1 MGSHETERKTTAWAA
16 RDPSGIL
23 SPYTYS
29 LRNTGPEDVFIK
41 VICCGICHTDI
52 HLAKN
57 DLGKSNYPMV
67 PGHEVVG
74 EVVEVGSGVTKF
86 SAGEIVGVGCL
97 VGCCRNCRPCNTDS
111 EQYCAKKIWSYNDVY
126 TDGNP
131 TQGGFAGSM
140 VVDQKFVVKIPD
152 GMAPEGGIL
161 GLGGVG
167 HMGVKIAKAM
177 GHHVT
182 VISSSDKKK
191 LEALEYLGADEY
203 LVSTDAEGMQ
213 KAAKSLDYIIDTVP
227 VFHPL
232 EPYLSLL
239 RHDGKLI
246 LMGVINTPLQFLT
259 PVVILGRKEI
269 TGSFIGSMK
278 ETEELLAFCKEKDLR
293 STIEVVKMDYIN
305 TAMARV
311 AKNDVRYRIQKSRIK
326 WAISGDRNTKFF
338 HLMASVRKNINVIS
352 TLKIGNDSFCAPAQ
366 IKQAVRDH
374 FKSSYNSSMTL
385 PVKQF
390 NCELPKLKESSS
402 FRLERQ
408 FTEEEVW
415 SVLSKMEASKAPG
428 PDGFNMGFLKKFWG
442 YLKSDIMAFLDNF
455 SLGNLEDFTFN
466 HSFIVLIPKNRS
478 PVSLDDYRPIS
489 LVGCIY
495 KLLAKVLAI
504 RLGEVSEEIIGENQF
519 AFCQGKQILD
529 CSLIANELID
539 FSRRNRLE
547 GVIFKAD
554 FRKAYDSVDWGF
566 LMFVMEKMGFGPTWL
581 KWIYCC
587 LSTASI
593 SVLINGSPSNAF
605 SIGRGLRQGCPLSP
619 MLFNLVAE
627 ALSVFIRSANK
638 MSLFNG
644 VRLGPSVPEITHLQ
658 FADDLII
665 FCGASETQIKNVVRL
680 LKGFEIA
687 SGLKL
692 NLLKS
697 KLIGVNVENNVIDSW
712 ANLLHCKRENLPCSY
727 LGLPLGATKNSVHLW
742 APIVERF
749 KQKLAG
755 WKSRCLSFAG
765 KLALVKSVLASV
777 PIYFISIFAIPAT
790 IKSLL
795 SKLIARFL
803 WGSLD
808 KKAVHW
814 VSWET
819 MCLPKSRGGLGLVDF
834 GIKNRALLNKW
845 LWKYGTE
852 PNSLW
857 RRIIAAK
864 YEGESSSL
872 LPVNLNPANKSWIW
886 RNLLK
891 PLSNSEDLFTQN
903 IRLLVGN
910 GRLVIV
916 SLQRKFDV
924 TLFLE

>member
-1 MGSHETERKTTAWAA
+1 MKENFIISWNVRGLDKLEKRLAVKRLLRNSKTKLLFIQETKKQVVDSRLFGQLCGHNFNGGHLFSPSVGAA
-16 RDPSGIL
+16 GGIL
-23 SPYTYS
+23 SIWN
-29 LRNTGPEDVFIK
+29 LDFFVCE
-41 VICCGICHTDI
+41 
-52 HLAKN
+52 
-57 DLGKSNYPMV
+57 SNR
-67 PGHEVVG
+67 
-74 EVVEVGSGVTKF
+74 VT
-86 SAGEIVGVGCL
+86 
-97 VGCCRNCRPCNTDS
+97 
-111 EQYCAKKIWSYNDVY
+111 QH
-126 TDGNP
+126 
-131 TQGGFAGSM
+131 
-140 VVDQKFVVKIPD
+140 FV
-152 GMAPEGGIL
+152 A
-161 GLGGVG
+161 
-167 HMGVKIAKAM
+167 
-177 GHHVT
+177 
-182 VISSSDKKK
+182 
-191 LEALEYLGADEY
+191 
-203 LVSTDAEGMQ
+203 
-213 KAAKSLDYIIDTVP
+213 
-227 VFHPL
+227 
-232 EPYLSLL
+232 
-239 RHDGKLI
+239 
-246 LMGVINTPLQFLT
+246 LMGKIIPADFNCMVINVYAPNSVTERLGVFNELKQLIEVINLP
-259 PVVILGRKEI
+259 VILGGDFNEVLSLEERVGVNTHKKGIKDFGLFIDGLGLIDLPSHEGKFTWSNYRDVPACSRLDRFLISAAFLDRWPNLFQSLLPKNISDHNPIVISFLDINWGPRPFKWFDHLADDKALADKINEECLLSVGEGIRQMLRRCKTVTKEWVSLYYGKARDEI
-269 TGSFIGSMK
+269 SNIEARCAELENAILNGSSEQSLVRELNVNRGK
-278 ETEELLAFCKEKDLR
+278 LWECLRREEREW
-293 STIEVVKMDYIN
+293 
-305 TAMARV
+305 
-311 AKNDVRYRIQKSRIK
+311 IQKSRIK

-338 HLMASVRKNINVIS
+338 HLMASVRKNINVMS
-352 TLKIGNDSFCAPAQ
+352 TLKIGKDSFCAPAQ

-385 PVKQF
+385 LVKQF

-428 PDGFNMGFLKKFWG
+428 PDGFNMG
-442 YLKSDIMAFLDNF
+442 
-455 SLGNLEDFTFN
+455 
-466 HSFIVLIPKNRS
+466 S

-619 MLFNLVAE
+619 MLFILVAE
-627 ALSVFIRSANK
+627 ALSVLIRSANK

-697 KLIGVNVENNVIDSW
+697 KLIGVNVVNNVIDSW

-727 LGLPLGATKNSVHLW
+727 LGLPLGATKNSIHLW

-749 KQKLAG
+749 EQKLAG
-755 WKSRCLSFAG
+755 WKSRCLSFGG

-808 KKAVHW
+808 KKVIHW

-864 YEGESSSL
+864 YEGL
-872 LPVNLNPANKSWIW
+872 YGLNGLCCMCYGRVFKVFVALFFPRLGLGGFFNEA
-886 RNLLK
+886 RN
-891 PLSNSEDLFTQN
+891 
-903 IRLLVGN
+903 
-910 GRLVIV
+910 
-916 SLQRKFDV
+916 FD
-924 TLFLE
+924 

>member
-1 MGSHETERKTTAWAA
+1 MGKIIPADFNCMVINVYAPNSVTERL
-16 RDPSGIL
+16 G
-23 SPYTYS
+23 
-29 LRNTGPEDVFIK
+29 VFNELK
-41 VICCGICHTDI
+41 
-52 HLAKN
+52 
-57 DLGKSNYPMV
+57 
-67 PGHEVVG
+67 
-74 EVVEVGSGVTKF
+74 
-86 SAGEIVGVGCL
+86 
-97 VGCCRNCRPCNTDS
+97 
-111 EQYCAKKIWSYNDVY
+111 Q
-126 TDGNP
+126 
-131 TQGGFAGSM
+131 
-140 VVDQKFVVKIPD
+140 
-152 GMAPEGGIL
+152 
-161 GLGGVG
+161 
-167 HMGVKIAKAM
+167 
-177 GHHVT
+177 
-182 VISSSDKKK
+182 
-191 LEALEYLGADEY
+191 
-203 LVSTDAEGMQ
+203 
-213 KAAKSLDYIIDTVP
+213 
-227 VFHPL
+227 
-232 EPYLSLL
+232 
-239 RHDGKLI
+239 LI
-246 LMGVINTPLQFLT
+246 EVINLP
-259 PVVILGRKEI
+259 VILGGDFNEVLSLEERVGVNTHKKGIKDFGLFIDGLGLIDLPLHEGKFTWSNYRDVPACTRLDRFLISAAFLDRWPNLFQSLLPKNISDHNPIVISFLDINWGPRPFKWFDHLADDKALADKINEECLLSVGEGIGQMLRRCKTVTKEWVSLYYGKARDEI
-269 TGSFIGSMK
+269 SNIEARCAELENAILNGSSEQRLVRELNVNRGK
-278 ETEELLAFCKEKDLR
+278 LWECLRREEREW
-293 STIEVVKMDYIN
+293 
-305 TAMARV
+305 
-311 AKNDVRYRIQKSRIK
+311 IQKSRIK

-338 HLMASVRKNINVIS
+338 HLMASVRKNINVMS
-352 TLKIGNDSFCAPAQ
+352 TLKIGKDSFCAPAQ

-374 FKSSYNSSMTL
+374 FKSSYNSSMAL

-428 PDGFNMGFLKKFWG
+428 PDGFNMGFLKKLWG
-442 YLKSDIMAFLDNF
+442 SLKRDIMAFFDNF
-455 SLGNLEDFTFN
+455 SSGNLEDFTFN
-466 HSFIVLIPKNRS
+466 HSFIVLVPKNRS

-504 RLGEVSEEIIGENQF
+504 RLGEVSEVIIGENQF

-554 FRKAYDSVDWGF
+554 FRKTYDSVDWGF

-593 SVLINGSPSNAF
+593 AVLINGSPSNAF
-605 SIGRGLRQGCPLSP
+605 SIGRGLRQ
-619 MLFNLVAE
+619 
-627 ALSVFIRSANK
+627 
-638 MSLFNG
+638 
-644 VRLGPSVPEITHLQ
+644 
-658 FADDLII
+658 
-665 FCGASETQIKNVVRL
+665 
-680 LKGFEIA
+680 A

-697 KLIGVNVENNVIDSW
+697 KLIGVNVVNNVIDSW

-727 LGLPLGATKNSVHLW
+727 LGLPLGATKNSIHLW

-749 KQKLAG
+749 EQKLAG

-765 KLALVKSVLASV
+765 KLVLVKSVLASV
-777 PIYFISIFAIPAT
+777 PIYFISSFAIPAT

-808 KKAVHW
+808 KKAIHW

-834 GIKNRALLNKW
+834 GIKNRAL
-845 LWKYGTE
+845 
-852 PNSLW
+852 W

-864 YEGESSSL
+864 YECESRSL

-886 RNLLK
+886 RNFFK
-891 PLSNSEDLFTQN
+891 SLSNSEDLFTQN

-910 GRLVIV
+910 GSLYEGDSLVFQGFGGFKDVCSIGLRSGSSAVLKRCMPVRVDRLLGDVV
-916 SLQRKFDV
+916 VGWVGKKATTSGNWKKRKLTKALFSVDFPQR
-924 TLFLE
+924 L